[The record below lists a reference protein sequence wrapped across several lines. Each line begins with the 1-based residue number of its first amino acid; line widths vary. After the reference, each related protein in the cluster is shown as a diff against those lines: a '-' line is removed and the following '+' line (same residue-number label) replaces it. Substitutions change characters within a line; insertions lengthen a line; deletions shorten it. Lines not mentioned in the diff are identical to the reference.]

1 MAEGGQEQQ
10 PSEDR
15 ERAMAAVDVF
25 YLLRVRDQMKQQLL
39 ECSAVADADK
49 AAVSHHAGKERP
61 VQIAIEDYK
70 KGIENEIVS
79 FWTKTLALQRIQI
92 TAALR
97 DKMKQNDNDSQLIL
111 EAVQDI
117 VKLSE
122 AIAAYQQQ
130 AREKEQKVAD
140 IQRQRL
146 LLKKVGREKL
156 KQIHDMMRKLKETQ
170 ATGEVKTLEEMHTA
184 YQKER
189 KITSIIQ
196 NVLQCII
203 IGSRVNWAE
212 DPSLKAV
219 VLQLEKNI

>member
-25 YLLRVRDQMKQQLL
+25 YLLRSVLGAGCCCGAPLVPAARGLTIVLL
-39 ECSAVADADK
+39 LQHK

-61 VQIAIEDYK
+61 VQM
-70 KGIENEIVS
+70 
-79 FWTKTLALQRIQI
+79 IQI